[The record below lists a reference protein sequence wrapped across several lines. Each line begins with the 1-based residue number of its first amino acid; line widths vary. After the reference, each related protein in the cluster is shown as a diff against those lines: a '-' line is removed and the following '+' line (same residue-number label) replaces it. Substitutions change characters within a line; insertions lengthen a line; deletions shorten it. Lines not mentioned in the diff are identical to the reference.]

1 LTETVSEIEKIEFKK
16 YVSKFTELIA
26 SGSIV
31 DTTSIKNLYVINQIP
46 EKRETIIYK
55 NGIIEENII
64 IPNITS
70 KSDYYSLITE
80 SENIEF
86 KRLSNQR
93 EEKIFSNNEIENGSL
108 NPQDFLFRLGKIS
121 KSKEILFETTYNDLA
136 KRNPIEARIGNVNDF
151 KDILIQNLKDL
162 EIKLDF
168 EYAVYNGDKITG
180 IKSVDFDKNDQT
192 FSSLIF
198 KDENDTNTNTN

>member
-1 LTETVSEIEKIEFKK
+1 MSKKIFILLLSLMSISLAGIIFIQSYFIVKNYEENDKQFSSNIKYALSETVSEIEKVEFKK

-26 SGSIV
+26 SGSII

-46 EKRETIIYK
+46 ERRETIIYK

-93 EEKIFSNNEIENGSL
+93 EEKIFSNNEIEN
-108 NPQDFLFRLGKIS
+108 
-121 KSKEILFETTYNDLA
+121 
-136 KRNPIEARIGNVNDF
+136 F
-151 KDILIQNLKDL
+151 KK
-162 EIKLDF
+162 
-168 EYAVYNGDKITG
+168 
-180 IKSVDFDKNDQT
+180 
-192 FSSLIF
+192 
-198 KDENDTNTNTN
+198 